1 MRSLISRSTLW
12 FAYIACGCLLLLM
25 MVTFVD
31 VIGRYMFNR
40 PVTFAVELIELLM
53 GMVVF
58 FGLAYTTLKK
68 AHITVDLILDAVS
81 GIFKATLLKLAALI
95 SATVIILMA
104 WQLTKRGIGFLQ
116 SGLSTD
122 VLYMRVAPFVFIMC
136 AGVFLAALVAVV
148 QLFRPDYL
156 SSVEPQNDK
165 ALEEH

>member
-1 MRSLISRSTLW
+1 MKSLISKSTLW
-12 FAYIACGCLLLLM
+12 FAYIACICLLLLM
-25 MVTFVD
+25 LVTFVD
-31 VIGRYMFNR
+31 VIGRYVFNR

-68 AHITVDLILDAVS
+68 AHITVDLILDAAS
-81 GIFKATLLKLAALI
+81 GIFKAALFKLAALI
-95 SATVIILMA
+95 SAIIIVVMA

-136 AGVFLAALVAVV
+136 LGVFLAAIVAVV
-148 QLFRPDYL
+148 QFIRPNYL
-156 SSVEPQNDK
+156 SPVEPDNNK
-165 ALEEH
+165 SLEEF